1 MPPELWMLGAALAIP
16 FAAFFII
23 DALMADDLE
32 EAAERT
38 SRRFW
43 SILFGAGTISVAAAA
58 EMLNAL
64 AEVPALIVG
73 ALGIASLIAGISWE
87 LFGAASVV
95 TYVVAAA
102 IRNSRR

>member
-16 FAAFFII
+16 FAAFFLI

-73 ALGIASLIAGISWE
+73 ALGVASLIAGISWE